1 MVYGVSD
8 SFTRGLVVWFYDDGL
23 QQKKGV
29 ENRIM
34 KYIMKT
40 IDKTLKD
47 YGIDWILAVRNDGSE
62 QRYKDLMTELE
73 LALSKVID

>member
-1 MVYGVSD
+1 MD
-8 SFTRGLVVWFYDDGL
+8 
-23 QQKKGV
+23 
-29 ENRIM
+29 
-34 KYIMKT
+34 YIMKT